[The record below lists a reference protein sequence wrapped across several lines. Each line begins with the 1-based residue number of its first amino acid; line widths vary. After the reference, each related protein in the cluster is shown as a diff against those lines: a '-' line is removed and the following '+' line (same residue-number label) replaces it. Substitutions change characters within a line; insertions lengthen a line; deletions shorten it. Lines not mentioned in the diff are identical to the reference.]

1 MIHPGPIKSSDE
13 GLRPAPNDGAT
24 NALDMLA
31 ALFTLAASA
40 SDWHVAPSGAQ
51 PSCTEKLTVATM
63 NEQVVQIEY
72 AVRGRILDRAVQ
84 LDKELASGAT
94 LPFTQT
100 VKCNIGNPQALGQ
113 RPLTFARQV
122 LALLM
127 HPGLLEFASAR
138 KPWWR
143 KLFAPPRSVPP
154 LFPADVVTRAREY
167 SGAVPSIGAYSE
179 SQGVALV
186 RRDVA
191 AFIAARDGYAAHADD
206 IFLTD
211 GASDG
216 VKTIL
221 SLLLRGPHDAILA
234 PVRQCHQLCY

>member
-1 MIHPGPIKSSDE
+1 M
-13 GLRPAPNDGAT
+13 RPAPNDGAT

-127 HPGLLEFASAR
+127 HPGRLEFAATHSSVAR
-138 KPWWR
+138 RACATTACVPTR
-143 KLFAPPRSVPP
+143 TQAAP
-154 LFPADVVTRAREY
+154 
-167 SGAVPSIGAYSE
+167 GA
-179 SQGVALV
+179 
-186 RRDVA
+186 
-191 AFIAARDGYAAHADD
+191 
-206 IFLTD
+206 
-211 GASDG
+211 
-216 VKTIL
+216 
-221 SLLLRGPHDAILA
+221 
-234 PVRQCHQLCY
+234 